1 MELAGWLATLLVI
14 GEAALR
20 AGLAVRVLLRRLP
33 TAVTTSWLAL
43 ILFLPLVGVGAYL
56 LVGESRIGRRR
67 LERERRVQPAFTEY
81 LKRLHAE
88 TKHLPGTLSRIDK
101 RFAMEAEAVG
111 GLPALAGND
120 VRFLTDSGEFFDA
133 TVRMIDAAERSVM
146 LQFFIWHSAGRV
158 VEIEDALQRAVE
170 RGVVCRVLV
179 DAVGSRPFIRSDR
192 WRALERAGV
201 KLAVALPAKLL
212 STPWIRR
219 VDHRNHRKLVVADES
234 SALVGSANMADP
246 ACFKSDAGVGEW
258 IDLMAEIR
266 GPVTETLTL
275 LAIRDWETEAGE
287 DLRAMRQTLY
297 ERRPQ
302 AEGKMSVQA
311 VPSGPGLPG
320 GAIEALMLS
329 AMYAAEKRLTITT
342 PYFVPD
348 QAVLTALQ
356 SASRRG
362 VEVTLIVPE
371 RCDTVLTH
379 YAGRAFYTDLLE
391 AGVRIAEF
399 HGGLLHTKS
408 LVVDNETAMF
418 GTVNLD
424 PRSFWLNFE
433 LTMMVYDNG
442 ATADLHARQLAYLEQ
457 SRLVDLAT
465 WNRRPLLKK
474 LGANMAQLFA
484 PLL

>member
-14 GEAALR
+14 GEALLR

-43 ILFLPLVGVGAYL
+43 ILFLPIVGVGAYL

-67 LERERRVQPAFTEY
+67 LARERRVQPAFTEY
-81 LKRLHAE
+81 LRQLRAE
-88 TKHLPGTLSRIDK
+88 TKHLPGALSRIDK
-101 RFAMEAEAVG
+101 RFTLEAEAVG

-120 VRFLTDSGEFFDA
+120 VRFLKDSDEFFDT
-133 TVRMIDAAERSVM
+133 TVRMIDEAERSLM
-146 LQFFIWHSAGRV
+146 LQFFVWYSAGRV
-158 VEIEDALQRAVE
+158 REVEDALVRAVE
-170 RGVVCRVLV
+170 RGVACRVLV
-179 DAVGSRPFIRSDR
+179 DAVGSRPFIRGDR
-192 WRALERAGV
+192 WGELRRAGV

-219 VDHRNHRKLVVADES
+219 VDHRNHRKLVVADAS
-234 SALVGSANMADP
+234 CALVGSANMADP
-246 ACFKSDAGVGEW
+246 ACFKADAGVGEW
-258 IDLMAEIR
+258 IDLMAEIC
-266 GPVTETLTL
+266 GPATETLTL

-287 DLRAMRQTLY
+287 DLREMRQTLY
-297 ERRPQ
+297 ERGPKP
-302 AEGKMSVQA
+302 EGTMSVQA

-320 GAIEALMLS
+320 GAIQALMLS
-329 AMYAAEKRLTITT
+329 AMYAAEERLTITT

-362 VEVTLIVPE
+362 VEVTVIVPE

-408 LVVDNETAMF
+408 LVVDHETALF

-442 ATADLHARQLAYLEQ
+442 ATEELHARQREYLEH
-457 SRLVDLAT
+457 SRFVDLAA

-474 LGANMAQLFA
+474 LGSNMAQLFA